1 MDYKKIHDQII
12 NRAKDRELNEYSE
25 SHHIIP
31 RCLGGTD
38 DPGNLVRLTAREHFI
53 IHWLLTLIHPYENP
67 LKFAFWNMC
76 QRGHSSQM
84 RYVPSSRIYE
94 WARLQLKGIPKPN
107 GFQVGEGNTFYG
119 KQHSDDSKLKISKSL
134 KGREFSEEHRK
145 KLSESAKKRKG
156 NKPNP
161 HKGKRYEEFMDPE
174 RAKRIKNNISE
185 KLKGKSLPDETR
197 KKISKAL
204 KGKKLGPISDDHRE
218 ALKHAFKERDKQKKL
233 EADNKWMSLLDL
245 EIKKGL
251 TDDNYSDVMKYFN
264 KIKYRGLDISEYEWL
279 IPKLKKIEF
288 MRRSKSQNKRNKK

>member
-25 SHHIIP
+25 NHHIIP
-31 RCLGGTD
+31 KCLGGTD

-53 IHWLLTLIHPYENP
+53 IHWLLTLVYPYENP

-156 NKPNP
+156 NKPCKF
-161 HKGKRYEEFMDPE
+161 KGMKYEDYLDSEKISQIKQKIKEAAKKPMPE
-174 RAKRIKNNISE
+174 KTKQKLRDNGGKLVIIDGIKYKSISE
-185 KLKGKSLPDETR
+185 ARRITGLSYNKVITY
-197 KKISKAL
+197 
-204 KGKKLGPISDDHRE
+204 LGNI
-218 ALKHAFKERDKQKKL
+218 
-233 EADNKWMSLLDL
+233 
-245 EIKKGL
+245 
-251 TDDNYSDVMKYFN
+251 
-264 KIKYRGLDISEYEWL
+264 
-279 IPKLKKIEF
+279 
-288 MRRSKSQNKRNKK
+288 